1 MVDRRLMRE
10 LWVAL
15 ALALGLQR
23 ELRNI
28 LQKALLEALVQEFSS
43 IETPSYA
50 PIILVMILEIKDLG

>member
-1 MVDRRLMRE
+1 
-10 LWVAL
+10 
-15 ALALGLQR
+15 LQR